1 MACGGEYSRQEVGD
15 AAPCLWVKVQ
25 VRSVADADALGDGD
39 HGGGGVGADVGG
51 EGLQP
56 LEGPVGRW
64 GALHRAREHDAAA
77 RSRHV
82 AGPFENVRMFFLPCN
97 PARLAVGCWP
107 FGRSRARARRA

>member
-64 GALHRAREHDAAA
+64 GALHRAREHDRHLRWLRREPLA
-77 RSRHV
+77 RIDPRRHV
-82 AGPFENVRMFFLPCN
+82 ENVFSILI
-97 PARLAVGCWP
+97 
-107 FGRSRARARRA
+107 